1 MRECRGRHRDGRA
14 EPHLSWCIENTRCTD
29 RALEQF
35 AGAVAAAGVD
45 RDETLHRPALGL
57 DRMQGRGQPTSAVM
71 GNEHRCDDV
80 TGADQMVMSDGR

>member
-1 MRECRGRHRDGRA
+1 MSECRGRHGDSRT
-14 EPHLSWCIENTRCTD
+14 EPHLSWCVEDARCTD
-29 RALEQF
+29 RALQQF
-35 AGAVAAAGVD
+35 TGAIATAGVD
-45 RDETLHRPALGL
+45 RNEALHRPALCL